1 MIVYISQDSCKFP
14 ITMYDTECGDCPVE
28 KELFIHLLFGSLEYH
43 SFYNLNDGKMKLMN
57 KDATDFHVWGTMT
70 IHVYICVG
78 AHARCLDI
86 GSVQFRQLRLTLC
99 DPMNHSTPGL
109 PVG

>member
-14 ITMYDTECGDCPVE
+14 ITMYDTEYGDCPVE

-43 SFYNLNDGKMKLMN
+43 SFYNLNDGKMKLVN
-57 KDATDFHVWGTMT
+57 KDATDLHVWGTMT
-70 IHVYICVG
+70 IHVCICVD

-86 GSVQFRQLRLTLC
+86 RSVQFS
-99 DPMNHSTPGL
+99 HSVASDSLWPHE
-109 PVG
+109 P